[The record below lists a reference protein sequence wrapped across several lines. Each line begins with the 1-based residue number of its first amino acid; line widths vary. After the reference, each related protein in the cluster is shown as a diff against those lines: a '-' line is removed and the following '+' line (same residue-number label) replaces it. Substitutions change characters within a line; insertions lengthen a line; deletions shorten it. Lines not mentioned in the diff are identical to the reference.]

1 MNSESPVIL
10 IALRPLFRMFLKI
23 ACRRMVMLTVAAR
36 MVAPAYVFRK
46 CDFAKTVNI
55 QIERL
60 TPTIR
65 APDFTTGEIFS

>member
-1 MNSESPVIL
+1 
-10 IALRPLFRMFLKI
+10 
-23 ACRRMVMLTVAAR
+23 MVMLTVAAR
-36 MVAPAYVFRK
+36 MVAPADVFRK

-60 TPTIR
+60 TSTIR

>member
-1 MNSESPVIL
+1 MNSESSVIF
-10 IALRPLFRMFLKI
+10 ITLRALFRIFLKI
-23 ACRRMVMLTVAAR
+23 SCRRMVMLTVAAR
-36 MVAPAYVFRK
+36 MVAPADVFRK

-60 TPTIR
+60 TSTIR